1 VERNGESDMSE
12 IILDIIKGL
21 TVGFIF
27 FIMIVGYAATEK
39 DETFGA
45 GIFMMIVAIILMIAV
60 TGGF

>member
-1 VERNGESDMSE
+1 MSE